1 MGKVDIDRLLL
12 LVLELRSESSMLA
25 AEITTPA
32 MWYKKV
38 EYCTTGELMNKT
50 VWSKIASALDTFF
63 DAPWFPFLFI
73 IGLGVFCTIAGTG
86 GG

>member
-25 AEITTPA
+25 VEITTPA
-32 MWYKKV
+32 MWYKKG
-38 EYCTTGELMNKT
+38 EYCATGEFMNKT
-50 VWSKIASALDTFF
+50 VWSKIAGLLNTFI
-63 DAPWFPFLFI
+63 DPPWFPFLFI
-73 IGLGVFCTIAGTG
+73 IGLGVCCSLAGTG